1 MHVLVFVYCPAMTYF
16 FAYLPACV
24 LAHIVSFTSTVGRVI
39 RVEVELPLL
48 KSRGKVI
55 VTAKIKAGR
64 STDTD

>member
-1 MHVLVFVYCPAMTYF
+1 MRELVFVNDISLL
-16 FAYLPACV
+16 YLPACV
-24 LAHIVSFTSTVGRVI
+24 LVHIVSFTSTVEREV

-55 VTAKIKAGR
+55 VIAKIKAGR